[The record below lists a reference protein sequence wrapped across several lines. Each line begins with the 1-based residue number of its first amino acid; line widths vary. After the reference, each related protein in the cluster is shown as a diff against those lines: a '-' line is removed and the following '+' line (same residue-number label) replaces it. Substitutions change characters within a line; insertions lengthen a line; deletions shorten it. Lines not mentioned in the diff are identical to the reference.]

1 MAAVHVVDRSDDE
14 SIAEWECHAD
24 WWQREFTGGA
34 DAEYAE
40 QILPLIDASLP
51 SSGRVLDLGSGDGQV
66 TRLVADRVGLAVGV
80 DAVRAQVEHAAAR
93 GSGSFLPARLSDLPV
108 RSGSCRA
115 VVACLVLEHVA
126 DLDTAMAEAA
136 RVLESDGR
144 LVVVINH
151 PILQTPGSGWIDDQL
166 VDPPEQ
172 YWRIGPYLPEVTTV
186 EEVDDGVDLTFHHRP
201 LHRYING
208 ASACGLLLEHLEE
221 PVPPR
226 SYLERY
232 WSFPAAVTVPRL
244 ALLRFRKLG

>member
-1 MAAVHVVDRSDDE
+1 MVDRSDDE

-80 DAVRAQVEHAAAR
+80 DAVRAQVEHAAAL
-93 GSGSFLPARLSDLPV
+93 GSGSFLQARLSDLPV

-201 LHRYING
+201 LHRYVNG

>member
-1 MAAVHVVDRSDDE
+1 
-14 SIAEWECHAD
+14 
-24 WWQREFTGGA
+24 
-34 DAEYAE
+34 
-40 QILPLIDASLP
+40 
-51 SSGRVLDLGSGDGQV
+51 V

-80 DAVRAQVEHAAAR
+80 DAVRAQVEHAAAL
-93 GSGSFLPARLSDLPV
+93 GSGSFLQARLSDLPV

-201 LHRYING
+201 LHRYVNG

>member
-14 SIAEWECHAD
+14 SIAECHAD

-80 DAVRAQVEHAAAR
+80 DAVRAQVEHAAAL
-93 GSGSFLPARLSDLPV
+93 GSGSFLQARLSDLPV

-201 LHRYING
+201 LHRYVNG

>member
-40 QILPLIDASLP
+40 QLLPLIDASLP

-80 DAVRAQVEHAAAR
+80 DAVRAQVEHAAAL
-93 GSGSFLPARLSDLPV
+93 GSGSFLQARLSDLPV

-201 LHRYING
+201 LHRYVNG